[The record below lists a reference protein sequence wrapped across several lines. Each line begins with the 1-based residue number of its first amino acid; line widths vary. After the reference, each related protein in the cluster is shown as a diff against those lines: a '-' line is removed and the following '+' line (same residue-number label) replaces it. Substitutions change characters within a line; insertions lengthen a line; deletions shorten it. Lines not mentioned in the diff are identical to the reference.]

1 MANVTLDHDRDPH
14 YQRWPTN
21 RKTVRKRRFTA
32 AQGVRETAKQARN
45 VASQPPKV
53 PDKPHYRHGRLVALP
68 SQLTYC
74 VTVMVDLIGHLFVGR
89 DPRSSRG

>member
-1 MANVTLDHDRDPH
+1 MSLSTTIGILIIRGGR
-14 YQRWPTN
+14 Q
-21 RKTVRKRRFTA
+21 
-32 AQGVRETAKQARN
+32 TAKPTGN

-53 PDKPHYRHGRLVALP
+53 LDKPHYRHGRLVALP